1 MKKFT
6 ILITLFAFIF
16 GIIPLST
23 ASAQKQSANEIKIAV
38 DEQFY
43 DLDIMTMTKHSSA
56 VDQAFTMIYDRLFA
70 FENGRITSDIA
81 LSYEL
86 LPSDEPGEGGNDS
99 WADDFYIPECPEEWI
114 EGYDAPP
121 GMLDWEDTEDRA
133 FQL

>member
-43 DLDIMTMTKHSSA
+43 DLDIMTMTKHSS
-56 VDQAFTMIYDRLFA
+56 Q
-70 FENGRITSDIA
+70 
-81 LSYEL
+81 
-86 LPSDEPGEGGNDS
+86 
-99 WADDFYIPECPEEWI
+99 
-114 EGYDAPP
+114 
-121 GMLDWEDTEDRA
+121 
-133 FQL
+133 